1 MTGWMPRFGTGA
13 GFIVGLVLLNLAAAV
28 VAGDPERVLPRA
40 FQQARLG
47 MTFDELIRLKPE
59 LAKTKRRNLATVS
72 VQTTPPDPFIQ
83 RIQYRFHRD
92 RLYEIEIRYRP
103 DALLKGT
110 EGLIARLKESYG
122 EPDVERVDEPD
133 IGLNEI
139 SRHRTVCQDADTR
152 ITLLEREYWDDGNKR
167 LEITLTMTDVKLAR
181 LRDVDQEEQVR
192 RKMEEIPI
200 PLPSTLLNAVS
211 DRVASISC

>member
-1 MTGWMPRFGTGA
+1 MTGWVPRFGTGA
-13 GFIVGLVLLNLAAAV
+13 GFVVGLIVLNLAAAV
-28 VAGDPERVLPRA
+28 AAGDPDRVLPRS

-72 VQTTPPDPFIQ
+72 VQTTPSDPFIQ
-83 RIQYRFHRD
+83 RILYRFHRD

-110 EGLIARLKESYG
+110 EGLLVRLKESYG
-122 EPDVERVDEPD
+122 EPDVYRVDEPD
-133 IGLNEI
+133 ISLNEI
-139 SRHRTVCQDADTR
+139 TRRRTVWQDADTR

-167 LEITLTMTDVKLAR
+167 LEVTLTMTDVKLAQ
-181 LRDVDQEEQVR
+181 LRDADQEEQVR
-192 RKMEEIPI
+192 RKMEAIPI
-200 PLPSTLLNAVS
+200 PLPSASLNAVS
-211 DRVASISC
+211 DRVGSISC